1 MHLEFPGTGAPFVLL
16 YCLWMDFL
24 ECGLAQGTFNVSQHA
39 TVQLR
44 VAGAATKQLLLAFSS
59 AGGGE
64 GRRVLS
70 PPPWQVEALNIDGLF
85 FLKLLLC
92 EARSLTGSSS
102 DCS

>member
-1 MHLEFPGTGAPFVLL
+1 MGGAPFVLL
-16 YCLWMDFL
+16 YCLLRDFL

-44 VAGAATKQLLLAFSS
+44 VARAVTKQVLAFSS

-70 PPPWQVEALNIDGLF
+70 PPPWRVEALNIDGLF
-85 FLKLLLC
+85 FLKPFLC
-92 EARSLTGSSS
+92 EARILAGRSS
-102 DCS
+102 DCR